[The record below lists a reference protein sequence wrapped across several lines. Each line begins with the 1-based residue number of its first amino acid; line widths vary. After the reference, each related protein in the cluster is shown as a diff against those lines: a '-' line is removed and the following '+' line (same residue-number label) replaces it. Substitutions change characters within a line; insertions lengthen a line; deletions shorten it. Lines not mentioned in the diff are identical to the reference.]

1 MLYVDLD
8 EKELFQGLINRPVRI
23 PCREFILSQ
32 ADKCKKFIDEFRK
45 MAIEMDFAGRVLQIV
60 PRFRLYGT
68 TRVVVQAYNHLD
80 KDIWDAILFAA
91 KKTIKK
97 KFGYPRSPDLGR
109 AGMEVNFWK
118 SVKSAVLRRAVLPE
132 ATENMARQ
140 LEIDPITARSLTKK
154 QVQKQVHQSVQKL

>member
-1 MLYVDLD
+1 
-8 EKELFQGLINRPVRI
+8 
-23 PCREFILSQ
+23 LSQ
-32 ADKCKKFIDEFRK
+32 ADKCKKFIDKFRK
-45 MAIEMDFAGRVLQIV
+45 IAIKMDFAGRVSQMV

-80 KDIWDAILFAA
+80 KDIWDTILLAA
-91 KKTIKK
+91 TKTIKK
-97 KFGYPRSPDLGR
+97 KFRYPCSPDLGR
-109 AGMEVNFWK
+109 A
-118 SVKSAVLRRAVLPE
+118 SVKSAVFRRAVLPE

>member
-1 MLYVDLD
+1 
-8 EKELFQGLINRPVRI
+8 
-23 PCREFILSQ
+23 
-32 ADKCKKFIDEFRK
+32 
-45 MAIEMDFAGRVLQIV
+45 MDFAGRVSQMV
-60 PRFRLYGT
+60 PRFRLHGP

-80 KDIWDAILFAA
+80 KDIWDTILLAA

-97 KFGYPRSPDLGR
+97 KFRYPRSPDLGR
-109 AGMEVNFWK
+109 A
-118 SVKSAVLRRAVLPE
+118 SVKSAVFRRAVLPE

>member
-1 MLYVDLD
+1 
-8 EKELFQGLINRPVRI
+8 
-23 PCREFILSQ
+23 
-32 ADKCKKFIDEFRK
+32 
-45 MAIEMDFAGRVLQIV
+45 MDFAGRVLQIV